1 MLKNIPNNISP
12 ELLKILC
19 EMGHSDE
26 IVIGDGNFPAASNAK
41 RLIRCDGQS
50 GAEIL
55 EAILQLF
62 PLDQYVEQPVSVMDA
77 GEFTPPIWDVYKEI
91 VKHYDDEKYIDFK
104 KVERFEFYERA
115 REAYAIISTSESEL
129 YANIILKKGVIK

>member
-41 RLIRCDGQS
+41 RLVRCDGQS
-50 GAEIL
+50 GTEIL
-55 EAILQLF
+55 EAVLQLF
-62 PLDQYVEQPVSVMDA
+62 PLDQYGEQPVSVMDA
-77 GEFTPPIWDVYKEI
+77 GEFSPPIWDRYKEI
-91 VKHYDDEKYIDFK
+91 VKVCDDEKYIDFE
-104 KVERFEFYERA
+104 KVERFKFYERA
-115 REAYAIISTSESEL
+115 KEAYAIIATSEAEL
-129 YANIILKKGVIK
+129 YANIILRKGVIK